1 MRRPAIIIASA
12 LALCLLVG
20 LAFWFYFW
28 DGTVESRELRPGDV
42 VTVGDT
48 VAFTVP
54 QGWEGFYDR
63 YARIP
68 SWVPL
73 GAERPSIPFRE
84 SLTLRKVI
92 SGDSPEDLV
101 LAHTYHGDHVPPGLA
116 RLPRVAAS
124 VDVTL
129 FSEDRT
135 MIAVVSGG
143 PSPVYLSGS
152 AQQDPVSATRRLWEL
167 LDVRGAEAP

>member
-1 MRRPAIIIASA
+1 VRRPATIITV
-12 LALCLLVG
+12 LALCLLIG
-20 LAFWFYFW
+20 LAVWFYFW
-28 DGTVESRELRPGDV
+28 DGTVESRELRPGDA

-54 QGWEGFYDR
+54 EGWEGFYDR
-63 YARIP
+63 YARVP

-84 SLTLRKVI
+84 FLTFRKAN
-92 SGDSPEDLV
+92 SGDSPEDLF
-101 LAHTYHGDHVPPGLA
+101 LAHTYLGGYAPPGLA
-116 RLPRVAAS
+116 GLPRVAGS
-124 VDVTL
+124 EDVTL
-129 FSEDRT
+129 FSGDRI

-152 AQQDPVSATRRLWEL
+152 AQQDPVAATRRLWEL
-167 LDVRGAEAP
+167 LDVRGAESP